1 MRLNEICSLYLDNII
16 QVKGN
21 HREKRWCFDIL
32 EEPDRPDKHLK
43 ILSSRRIVPIHDT
56 LIDLGFIEFV
66 ELLKKRQ
73 PNRQRLFQE
82 LKLSEGS
89 YIRNVSRFFNRRY
102 LPKLGLKTDRKTFH
116 SLRHTVIDHLTQKGV
131 EINYI
136 QDLVGHSQGNVT
148 QGRYGKGFN
157 PGILFNK
164 CVKKILYQTSH
175 MRVIDFKIL
184 RMDWKKL
191 IPNRDW

>member
-1 MRLNEICSLYLDNII
+1 MLMKN
-16 QVKGN
+16 
-21 HREKRWCFDIL
+21 
-32 EEPDRPDKHLK
+32 
-43 ILSSRRIVPIHDT
+43 
-56 LIDLGFIEFV
+56 
-66 ELLKKRQ
+66 
-73 PNRQRLFQE
+73 
-82 LKLSEGS
+82 
-89 YIRNVSRFFNRRY
+89 
-102 LPKLGLKTDRKTFH
+102 FH

-175 MRVIDFKIL
+175 MRGIDFKIL

-191 IPNRDW
+191 IPNSDW